1 MFWFGAICKPGKA
14 NILGAMSAALS
25 LEIQLPYLVV
35 DRIALKVVFIS
46 DRHKYLRSFC
56 RRYVVQLPVIFHKD
70 Q

>member
-1 MFWFGAICKPGKA
+1 
-14 NILGAMSAALS
+14 MSAALS